1 MSKNQSL
8 HKKYSKY
15 YSQNQKI
22 LKKLQK
28 ALKGNN
34 NEAATALQAQ
44 LDNFEKEF
52 QIVRNDKVRYLSE
65 LNEKDSK
72 KLHQLSEQYDALS
85 IERSKWMEKANLRV
99 APDGKL

>member
-1 MSKNQSL
+1 M

-65 LNEKDSK
+65 LNEKIQK
-72 KLHQLSEQYDALS
+72 ITS
-85 IERSKWMEKANLRV
+85 IKRTI
-99 APDGKL
+99 